1 MVKEEKIKEILK
13 AMQEVEE
20 DIVILQDNIAKAREY
35 LINTKSEDIDADYFN
50 NVLDIEQGLKH
61 IELF

>member
-1 MVKEEKIKEILK
+1 MNKEEQIEKILN

-20 DIVILQDNIAKAREY
+20 DISILQNNIAKAKEY
-35 LINTKSEDIDADYFN
+35 LLNNKLEDIDADYFDKY
-50 NVLDIEQGLKH
+50 LDIEQGLKH

>member
-1 MVKEEKIKEILK
+1 MVKEEKIREILD

-20 DIVILQDNIAKAREY
+20 DIAILRNNIAKAREY
-35 LINTKSEDIDADYFN
+35 LINNKSEDIDADYFD